1 MRYLI
6 IITDKKNGN
15 RSAFYTKWY
24 GYESNYNSDF
34 NMIVVDREQNKIT
47 FDGKTWQ
54 NIEFDYL

>member
-6 IITDKKNGN
+6 IITDKKHGK

-24 GYESNYNSDF
+24 CYEANYNPDF